1 MFETITFDSTFSEDN
16 ANFNY
21 SSNLTIGANNNR
33 VVFFI
38 ASFNNASVTISN
50 NTFGGQA
57 MTVAVQRSSNNMTVY
72 ISYLVN
78 PPIGTSLMYADF
90 SNSIPH
96 LGTAISFYNVNTLN
110 PLSAT
115 RDVGVASGSYT
126 GAISVPENGLFLDA
140 ISADA
145 QQVISP
151 NTGQT
156 LISRKNGTYGS
167 IGHSYRIFTTANA
180 SYTASWDNSTFQNTT
195 VYAEAVFNPATRQGG
210 SFLYHLI

>member
-1 MFETITFDSTFSEDN
+1 MFETIQLDSSSTEDN

-21 SSNLTIGANNNR
+21 NSNLTIGSNPNR

-38 ASFNNASVTISN
+38 ACFNNASVTISN
-50 NTFGGQA
+50 NTFAGQA

-78 PPIGTSLMYADF
+78 PPVGTSLMYADF

-96 LGTAISFYNVNTLN
+96 LGTAICFYNVNTLN

-126 GAISVPENGLFLDA
+126 GAIAVPENGLFLDSIA
-140 ISADA
+140 PDA
-145 QQVISP
+145 QQVIS
-151 NTGQT
+151 TTAGQT
-156 LISRKNGTYGS
+156 LIARKNGTYGS
-167 IGHSYRIFTTANA
+167 LGQSYRIFTTADP
-180 SYTASWDNSTFQNTT
+180 SYVASWDNSTFQNTT
-195 VYAEAVFNPATRQGG
+195 VYAEAVFNPALRQGG
-210 SFLYHLI
+210 SFIFNLI

>member
-1 MFETITFDSTFSEDN
+1 MFETIKLDSYFSEDN

-21 SSNLTIGANNNR
+21 NSNLTIGANNNR

-38 ASFNNASVTISN
+38 AAFNNASVTVSN
-50 NTFGGQA
+50 NTFAGQA
-57 MTVAVQRSSNNMTVY
+57 MTVAVQRSSNNQTVY

-78 PPIGTSLMYADF
+78 PPVGTNLMYADF

-96 LGTAISFYNVNTLN
+96 LGTAICFYNVDTTN

-115 RDVGVASGSYT
+115 RDVGVPSGGYT
-126 GAISVPENGLFLDA
+126 GTIAVPENGLFLDT

-145 QQVISP
+145 QMVISP
-151 NTGQT
+151 TAGQT

-167 IGHSYRIFTTANA
+167 IGNSYRIFTTAN
-180 SYTASWDNSTFQNTT
+180 STYTSSWDNDTFQNTT
-195 VYAEAVFNPATRQGG
+195 VYAEAVFNPAKRQGG
-210 SFLYHLI
+210 FILNMI